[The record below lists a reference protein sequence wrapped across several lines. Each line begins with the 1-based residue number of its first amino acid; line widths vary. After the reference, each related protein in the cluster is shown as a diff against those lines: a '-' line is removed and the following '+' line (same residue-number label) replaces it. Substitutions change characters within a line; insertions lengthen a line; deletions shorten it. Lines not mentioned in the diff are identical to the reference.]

1 MSEKAVIDPP
11 SLSIGDEFVVMTRR
25 GQSRKIVA
33 RILGRE
39 KNPETGVDMVWLD
52 RRIHR
57 SYESTM
63 TDGVRNWSAGGAI
76 STILSQSTQQVPED
90 EITPHQREALEAKSR
105 IAERIAQRRNNIP
118 S

>member
-1 MSEKAVIDPP
+1 MSDKTVIDPP
-11 SLSIGDEFVVMTRR
+11 SLSIGDEFVVMTRK

-39 KNPETGVDMVWLD
+39 KDPATGIDMVWLD

-57 SYESTM
+57 PYESTM
-63 TDGVRNWSAGGAI
+63 TDGVRNWSAAGAI
-76 STILSQSTQQVPED
+76 STILAQSMQQAPQD
-90 EITPHQREALEAKSR
+90 ELTEHQREALEAKGR
-105 IAERIAQRRNNIP
+105 IAERIAQRRNNVP